1 MPGECRR
8 TNATAPPRTINKIAT
23 VTSTHRSQ
31 RRGPGLGMPERLPG
45 AIRSGPHWRRPAR
58 KDGSVTNPT
67 PAEMIASLR
76 RLPAGAALL
85 ERLGL
90 STRVHLVGGAVRDL
104 LLEREPP
111 DLDLVLEGDALG
123 LALRI
128 DPDARR
134 HGRFGTATFMVN
146 GFVFDIATGRLR
158 EVK

>member
-1 MPGECRR
+1 
-8 TNATAPPRTINKIAT
+8 
-23 VTSTHRSQ
+23 
-31 RRGPGLGMPERLPG
+31 
-45 AIRSGPHWRRPAR
+45 
-58 KDGSVTNPT
+58 
-67 PAEMIASLR
+67 MIASLR

-146 GFVFDIATGRLR
+146 GLPGGDDDRPPSTGLAYARGKGLRLAKIFTCAAAS
-158 EVK
+158 VNTSG